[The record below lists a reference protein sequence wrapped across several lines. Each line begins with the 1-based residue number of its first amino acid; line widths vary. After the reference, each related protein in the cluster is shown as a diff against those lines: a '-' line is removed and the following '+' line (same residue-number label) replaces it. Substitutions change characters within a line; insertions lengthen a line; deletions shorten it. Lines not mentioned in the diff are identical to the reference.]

1 MSDFSKIKLPGES
14 EALNV
19 KDAVARQGL
28 TSKIEDPNSKT
39 SGQVLTWNGSTWVA
53 SDPTG
58 ASSQITFTLQ
68 ESSFDNNVA
77 TIPVTGLTAES
88 NGYLGVANSATQE
101 QLNLAVTSQLRITGQ
116 QAGVLTLSRG
126 EVSWGALTVPL
137 VLTLI

>member
-1 MSDFSKIKLPGES
+1 MSDFSKIRLPGEL

-19 KDAVARQGL
+19 KDAVAREGL
-28 TSKIEDPNSKT
+28 ASKIENPNSKT
-39 SGQVLTWNGSTWVA
+39 SGQVLTWNGSAWVA

-58 ASSQITFTLQ
+58 ASSQIAFTLQ

-101 QLNLAVTSQLRITGQ
+101 QLNLAVASQLRITGQ

-126 EVSWGALTVPL
+126 EVSWGTLTVPL